1 MPSRKSFDRSSALR
15 GRSWLAALLGLAVLL
30 PPFDSPRA
38 HPHIWI
44 DVSVELRFQG
54 EVLEGMRVVWLF
66 DEYYSAFA
74 VQDFDANG
82 NKQLDREELAVLE
95 NSHEGL
101 KDYSYFT
108 HLKVGDLVP
117 ENLKVE
123 VVENFT
129 AEMKDDRLQYA
140 FDVPLPQNLDPRE
153 TTFGVGFYDE
163 TYYIDL
169 NVGSPRKLR
178 VTGNWPVNCQPALV
192 EDKLNPIYFGMVNPL
207 YVQIGCDVS

>member
-1 MPSRKSFDRSSALR
+1 MPSRKSFERRTANR
-15 GRSWLAALLGLAVLL
+15 VRSWLAASLGLAVLL

-38 HPHIWI
+38 HPHVWI
-44 DVSVELRFQG
+44 DVSLELRFQG
-54 EVLEGMRVVWLF
+54 EVLQGLRVIWLF

-74 VQDFDANG
+74 VHDFDANG

-108 HLKVGDLVP
+108 HLKVGDLLP
-117 ENLKVE
+117 DDLKVE
-123 VVENFT
+123 AVENFT
-129 AEMKDDRLQYA
+129 AEMKDGRLQYA
-140 FDVPLPQNLDPRE
+140 FDVPLPDNLDPRE

-163 TYYIDL
+163 SYYIDL

-178 VTGNWPVNCQPALV
+178 VTGNWPGNCRPALV

>member
-1 MPSRKSFDRSSALR
+1 MTLRKSFASRTAFR
-15 GRSWLAALLGLAVLL
+15 GRCWLAAVLGLAVLL
-30 PPFDSPRA
+30 PPSDGPRA
-38 HPHIWI
+38 HPHVWI
-44 DVSVELRFQG
+44 DVSLELRFEG
-54 EVLEGMRVVWLF
+54 EVLEGLRVIWLF

-108 HLKVGDLVP
+108 HLKVGDLLP

-140 FDVPLPQNLDPRE
+140 FDVPLPENLDPRK

>member
-1 MPSRKSFDRSSALR
+1 MPRSCDRRTAAPKGPLLAVLL
-15 GRSWLAALLGLAVLL
+15 GLAALL
-30 PPFDSPRA
+30 PPLGGARA
-38 HPHIWI
+38 HPHVWI
-44 DVSVELRFQG
+44 DVSVELRFQDN
-54 EVLEGMRVVWLF
+54 VLQGLRVVWLF

-82 NKQLDREELAVLE
+82 NKQLDREELAILE

-108 HLKVGDLVP
+108 HLKVGDLVL
-117 ENLKVE
+117 ENVKVE

-129 AEMKDDRLQYA
+129 AEMNGDRLQYA
-140 FDVPLPQNLDPRE
+140 FYVPVPGNLDPRK

-169 NVGSPRKLR
+169 NVGSPRRLR
-178 VTGNWPVNCQPALV
+178 VTGNWPGECRPALV
-192 EDKLNPIYFGMVNPL
+192 EDTQNPIYFGMVNPL

>member
-1 MPSRKSFDRSSALR
+1 MSPRNGFDRLIALR
-15 GRSWLAALLGLAVLL
+15 GRFWLAVSLGLAVLL
-30 PPFDSPRA
+30 PPSDRPRA
-38 HPHIWI
+38 HPHVWI
-44 DVSVELRFQG
+44 DVSLELRFQG
-54 EVLEGMRVVWLF
+54 EVLEGLRVIWLF

-82 NKQLDREELAVLE
+82 NKRLDREELAVLE

-108 HLKVGDLVP
+108 HLKVGDLLP
-117 ENLKVE
+117 EDLKVE
-123 VVENFT
+123 AVENFA

-140 FDVPLPQNLDPRE
+140 FDVPLPEGLDPRE

-178 VTGNWPVNCQPALV
+178 VTGNWPGNCQPALV

>member
-1 MPSRKSFDRSSALR
+1 MPKSIDRRMASPR
-15 GRSWLAALLGLAVLL
+15 GLFLAASLGLVALL
-30 PPFDSPRA
+30 APPGAARA
-38 HPHIWI
+38 HPHVWI
-44 DVSVELRFQG
+44 DVSVELRF
-54 EVLEGMRVVWLF
+54 EDSILEGLRVVWLF

-82 NKQLDREELAVLE
+82 NKRLDREELAVLE

-108 HLKVGDLVP
+108 HLKVGDLLP
-117 ENLKVE
+117 EDLKVE
-123 VVENFT
+123 AVENFV
-129 AEMKDDRLQYA
+129 AEMNGDRLQYA
-140 FDVPLPQNLDPRE
+140 FDVPLPEPLNPRK

-169 NVGSPRKLR
+169 NVGSPRRLR
-178 VTGNWPVNCQPALV
+178 VTGNLPGGCKPALV
-192 EDKLNPIYFGMVNPL
+192 EDALNPIYFGMVNPL

>member
-1 MPSRKSFDRSSALR
+1 MPKPFDRRMALLR
-15 GRSWLAALLGLAVLL
+15 GLLLALLLGLAAQLA
-30 PPFDSPRA
+30 PSGAARA
-38 HPHIWI
+38 HPHVWI
-44 DVSVELRFQG
+44 DVSVELRF
-54 EVLEGMRVVWLF
+54 EDKVLRGLRVIWLF

-74 VQDFDANG
+74 VQDFDVNG

-108 HLKVGDLVP
+108 HLKVGDLLPEDVP
-117 ENLKVE
+117 VE
-123 VVENFT
+123 VVENFV
-129 AEMKDDRLQYA
+129 AEMNGDRLQYA
-140 FDVPLPQNLDPRE
+140 FDVPLPEPLDPRK

-169 NVGSPRKLR
+169 NVGSPRRLR
-178 VTGNWPVNCQPALV
+178 VSGNLPGGCKPALV
-192 EDKLNPIYFGMVNPL
+192 EDTLNPIYFGMVNPL

>member
-1 MPSRKSFDRSSALR
+1 MPSRKSFDRSSAIR
-15 GRSWLAALLGLAVLL
+15 GRSWLAALLGLAVLF

-44 DVSVELRFQG
+44 DVSLELRFQG

-108 HLKVGDLVP
+108 HLKVGDLLP

-140 FDVPLPQNLDPRE
+140 FDVPLPDNLDPRE

-178 VTGNWPVNCQPALV
+178 VTGNWPGNCQPALV

-207 YVQIGCDVS
+207 YIQIGCDVS

>member
-1 MPSRKSFDRSSALR
+1 MMPKFTDRSPWRRSGFQLSALI
-15 GRSWLAALLGLAVLL
+15 ALVILLSPLG
-30 PPFDSPRA
+30 SPRA

-44 DVSVELRFQG
+44 DVSLELSFQDN
-54 EVLEGMRVVWLF
+54 VLKGLRVVWLF

-82 NKQLDREELAVLE
+82 NKRLDREELAVLE

-108 HLKVGDLVP
+108 HLKIGDLLP
-117 ENLKVE
+117 DNLKVE
-123 VVENFT
+123 AVENFV
-129 AEMKDDRLQYA
+129 AEMNGDRLQYA
-140 FDVPLPQNLDPRE
+140 FDVPLPENLDPRK

-178 VTGNWPVNCQPALV
+178 VTGNLPGDCRPALV

-207 YVQIGCDVS
+207 YVEIGCDVS